1 MIPEAK
7 TQECVD
13 LLVKKMKKEKEI
25 ADSPHTPP
33 ILMKTKDAEIAA
45 KRDAIRTAQEVYAQ
59 SLNPKREIYISVVGK
74 LKDEL
79 RVLISENEVVKD
91 ANKQT
96 AEEARTEYEATIAPL
111 REELVGIEEQI
122 KTFLDTVSTEK

>member
-1 MIPEAK
+1 MI
-7 TQECVD
+7 TQTKAVKYVD
-13 LLVKKMKKEKEI
+13 LLVKKMKKEREI
-25 ADSPHTPP
+25 VDNPYTPP
-33 ILMKTKDAEIAA
+33 VLMATKDAEIAE
-45 KRDAIRTAQEVYAQ
+45 KRDEIKAAQEVYAQ

-96 AEEARTEYEATIAPL
+96 AEEARAEYEATITPL